1 MGETVDEIQRR
12 FSPRN
17 IRRQAKDT
25 IRETVRD
32 TAQGAGN
39 RMLETIKDNPIPSL
53 IAGLSVGWLVAKGSS
68 SSGQRRHYGGRYDY
82 GGYERERYTES
93 GYSPGYYEEE
103 YAPGAYQGPAYAG
116 GEAYDEDDEEGRSVG
131 ERAGEAARRVRGTAE
146 HYGHEARYQARRAT
160 DRAERAVDRATHR
173 AERMIDENPL
183 AAGVA
188 TLALGAFA
196 GLMLP
201 GTRVEDRYMG
211 EARDRTVHQAQEA
224 AQETMERA
232 KHVAERTAES
242 AKETAKEETKKE
254 KEEMQSKK
262 QGS

>member
-1 MGETVDEIQRR
+1 
-12 FSPRN
+12 
-17 IRRQAKDT
+17 
-25 IRETVRD
+25 
-32 TAQGAGN
+32 
-39 RMLETIKDNPIPSL
+39 MLETIKDNPIPSL

-68 SSGQRRHYGGRYDY
+68 SSGQQRRRYRGRYDY
-82 GGYERERYTES
+82 GGYERERYAES

-116 GEAYDEDDEEGRSVG
+116 GEAYDDEYEEGDEEGRSVG
-131 ERAGEAARRVRGTAE
+131 DRAGEAARRVRGAAE
-146 HYGHEARYQARRAT
+146 HYGHEAQYRARRAT
-160 DRAERAVDRATHR
+160 DRAERVVDRATDR
-173 AERMIDENPL
+173 AERMIDENPM
-183 AAGVA
+183 AAGIA

-201 GTRVEDRYMG
+201 RTRTEDRYMG